1 MSAVRGTSVMFRR
14 QLRGTLRKPVWLAI
28 GLAQPVLYLALFGPL
43 LGAFADQLGMNPYTL
58 LVPGLLVQQ
67 AVVGSLFVGFGL
79 LTDLRDGVLDAQRV
93 TPASRWALLGGR
105 TVHDVLDSAVQG
117 LILVALG
124 FVFGMRADAGGLIV
138 GFALVL
144 LLTAAFCAAGYGLAL
159 VLKNEQSFGVLV
171 NALSLPVL
179 LLSGIL
185 IPMSVAPA
193 WLQTISAILPTTHI
207 VNGVRAAFAGDITST
222 AVLVGLA
229 WTVGLTIAAFVFGG
243 RAFARANR

>member
-1 MSAVRGTSVMFRR
+1 MSSARSTAVMFRR
-14 QLRGTLRKPVWLAI
+14 HLRGTVRKPVWLAV

-43 LGAFADQLGMNPYTL
+43 LGAFAGQLDMNPYTL

-79 LTDLRDGVLDAQRV
+79 LTDMREGVLDAQRV

-105 TVHDVLDSAVQG
+105 TLHDVLDSAVQG

-124 FVFGMRADAGGLIV
+124 FLLGMQADGWGIVV
-138 GFALVL
+138 GFILVL

-159 VLKNEQSFGVLV
+159 TLRSEQAFGVLV
-171 NALSLPVL
+171 NSLSLPVL

-193 WLQTISAILPTTHI
+193 WLQTISALLPTTHI
-207 VNGVRAAFAGDITST
+207 VTGVRAAFAGDITSG
-222 AVLVGLA
+222 AVLVGLL
-229 WTVGLTIAAFVFGG
+229 WTIGITIAAFVFGS

>member
-14 QLRGTLRKPVWLAI
+14 QLRGTLRKPAYLAV
-28 GLAQPVLYLALFGPL
+28 GLSQPVLYLALFGPL
-43 LGAFADQLGMNPYTL
+43 LGAFAGQLGTNTYTL
-58 LVPGLLVQQ
+58 LVPGLLVMQ

-79 LTDLRDGVLDAQRV
+79 LTDMRDGVLDAQRV
-93 TPASRWALLGGR
+93 TPVSRWALLGGR
-105 TVHDVLDSAVQG
+105 TLYDVTDSAAQG

-124 FVFGMRADAGGLIV
+124 FAFGMRADAVGVVV
-138 GFALVL
+138 GFLLVL

-159 VLKNEQSFGVLV
+159 TLKNEQGFGVLV
-171 NALSLPVL
+171 NSISLPVL

-185 IPMSVAPA
+185 IPMAVAPA
-193 WLQTISAILPTTHI
+193 WLQVISAALPTTHI

-222 AVLVGLA
+222 AVLVGLL
-229 WTVGLTIAAFVFGG
+229 WTVAITIAAFIFGS